1 VYDFDKHMFM
11 DVSNGQEYT
20 ESDFDKLAR
29 TAEARNTYAGR
40 TTLQRAAIGN
50 TFMGATGEGKRSLLE
65 QLGKLSLQN
74 LELTD
79 PQLAG
84 IFYSRSKTQ
93 YAGGNLTPESETRIE
108 ALQRAVQDQFA
119 IFKRT
124 QEKLLANGGVVG
136 DRENVYEAMMRY
148 PARFRNKVTDFMRG
162 TFNPIVD
169 RIGKL
174 DTNFNELGRYML
186 ALHAKEGNAY
196 IQTINEDKDAGVG
209 MTNAEAAKVIKEA
222 EARADFAEFDSIARD
237 LQNITNM
244 RLNMLV
250 TAGVYSQ
257 EQADAMRKQYQFYV
271 PVKGFADLEVDDL
284 PAQFTGSGFSTTKK
298 LDMRRKGRK
307 SEPSQIVENII
318 RDYQVAVAAVE
329 KANVGRYLRNLVA
342 VNPNN
347 ALWTLE
353 EAPTQKVI
361 EQDKRIWAV
370 MDGENEV
377 DRFTTKREAS
387 TKAALLNKGSS
398 KNAQVVQ
405 VAPKETVV
413 NRPIAYDREQEV
425 RFIENGKE
433 YRIQLKDPLM
443 AASYNSL
450 NKVVT
455 NNMLVRGADNILTF
469 FREMW
474 TQKSPVFIVL
484 NGFLRDPQSALA
496 VGIPLRGLSWTKK
509 MYGNYASAA
518 KALYQFETESEITN
532 ERMRKHM
539 ENYRKNG
546 GGIGYAYVGDID
558 QTQSELNKAL
568 RIASGNM
575 NLADRAYNNQVIKSI
590 EVLNAVGE
598 NALRLSAYIADVESG
613 RSILDAVK
621 MSKEITVNFNRKGE
635 MSAGIGRIFLFAN
648 SNIQGINNLIVQPIK
663 QNPKVAAATFGSF
676 IATGFA
682 LGMIEALLNGGDDD
696 EENADLF
703 EENSRMMSLKIG
715 DMQIKLDN
723 AYGVGWFVYLGRMIA
738 RTVLRPET
746 AGSNAL
752 NVASAFFDHF
762 SFMGNPIPNED
773 DLSAKRAI
781 GGTAPTLIAPFVYAL
796 LNTSRFG
803 NDLYPD
809 YDGGSS
815 PDAYRSW
822 KGTKN
827 SLYADAAIFLNEST
841 GGNVVESGMIDVS
854 PETLKMLTNY
864 GLGGVGT
871 FFGNTGSSVSNLIDG
886 EIDSQNIPFVN
897 RWYDPLDVQNYQR
910 RFYNEAGKARQFKDQ
925 VNKLYKAGLTER
937 SDELLS
943 KNEALYAAGL
953 EAQSIWTYVNSL
965 REAENFI
972 KQDKTLSKSEKKEM
986 LELNHK
992 ERIEIMKMYHNEY
1005 IMKVGE

>member
-1 VYDFDKHMFM
+1 
-11 DVSNGQEYT
+11 
-20 ESDFDKLAR
+20 
-29 TAEARNTYAGR
+29 
-40 TTLQRAAIGN
+40 
-50 TFMGATGEGKRSLLE
+50 
-65 QLGKLSLQN
+65 
-74 LELTD
+74 
-79 PQLAG
+79 
-84 IFYSRSKTQ
+84 
-93 YAGGNLTPESETRIE
+93 
-108 ALQRAVQDQFA
+108 
-119 IFKRT
+119 
-124 QEKLLANGGVVG
+124 
-136 DRENVYEAMMRY
+136 
-148 PARFRNKVTDFMRG
+148 
-162 TFNPIVD
+162 
-169 RIGKL
+169 
-174 DTNFNELGRYML
+174 
-186 ALHAKEGNAY
+186 
-196 IQTINEDKDAGVG
+196 
-209 MTNAEAAKVIKEA
+209 
-222 EARADFAEFDSIARD
+222 
-237 LQNITNM
+237 
-244 RLNMLV
+244 
-250 TAGVYSQ
+250 
-257 EQADAMRKQYQFYV
+257 
-271 PVKGFADLEVDDL
+271 
-284 PAQFTGSGFSTTKK
+284 
-298 LDMRRKGRK
+298 
-307 SEPSQIVENII
+307 
-318 RDYQVAVAAVE
+318 
-329 KANVGRYLRNLVA
+329 
-342 VNPNN
+342 
-347 ALWTLE
+347 
-353 EAPTQKVI
+353 
-361 EQDKRIWAV
+361 
-370 MDGENEV
+370 
-377 DRFTTKREAS
+377 
-387 TKAALLNKGSS
+387 
-398 KNAQVVQ
+398 
-405 VAPKETVV
+405 
-413 NRPIAYDREQEV
+413 
-425 RFIENGKE
+425 
-433 YRIQLKDPLM
+433 
-443 AASYNSL
+443 
-450 NKVVT
+450 
-455 NNMLVRGADNILTF
+455 
-469 FREMW
+469 
-474 TQKSPVFIVL
+474 
-484 NGFLRDPQSALA
+484 
-496 VGIPLRGLSWTKK
+496 
-509 MYGNYASAA
+509 
-518 KALYQFETESEITN
+518 
-532 ERMRKHM
+532 
-539 ENYRKNG
+539 
-546 GGIGYAYVGDID
+546 
-558 QTQSELNKAL
+558 
-568 RIASGNM
+568 M

-590 EVLNAVGE
+590 EVLNAVAE
-598 NALRLSAYIADVESG
+598 NTLRFAAYVADIESG
-613 RSILDAVK
+613 RSMLDAVK

-635 MSAGIGRIFLFAN
+635 QSAGIGRIFLFAN

-762 SFMGNPIPNED
+762 SFMGNPIPNEQ